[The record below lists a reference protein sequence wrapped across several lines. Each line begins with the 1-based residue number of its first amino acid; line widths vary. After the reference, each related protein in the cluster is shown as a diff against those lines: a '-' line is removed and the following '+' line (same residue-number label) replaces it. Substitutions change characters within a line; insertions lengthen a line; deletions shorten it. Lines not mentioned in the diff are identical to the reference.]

1 MYSVDIQTLVAV
13 LLPICALV
21 VAGVVSAIAATV
33 AERVPSGKAQP
44 VEIGTEERKLAA

>member
-1 MYSVDIQTLVAV
+1 MVSIPMFVTAIILAG
-13 LLPICALV
+13 ALV

-44 VEIGTEERKLAA
+44 VETGTEERKLAA